1 MYKPLIS
8 VIVPAYNEEKTVGK
22 VLETLI
28 SSNIPNQII
37 CVNDGSTDN
46 TSKILQQYKKDVVII
61 NINKNKGKG
70 NALAEGIKKAKG
82 DILVFLDADLI
93 NLSDKHLTLL
103 LNPIL
108 NDKYK
113 AVLGYL
119 VGKTG
124 VSLATEITGQ
134 RAYYKKDLM
143 PHIEKM
149 ARTKFGIEIYLNGL
163 FAKDEIKKIA
173 LPGLRGLYKYEKQNP
188 QEALNSYI
196 KEGIEIA
203 KVIGNKRVLPESD
216 FRILRELQDITE
228 FKTLQRK
235 IRDVSDREVR
245 HILEKYIFKNIRK
258 L

>member
-61 NINKNKGKG
+61 DINKNMGKG

-82 DILVFLDADLI
+82 EILVFLDADLI
-93 NLSDKHLTLL
+93 TLSDKHLELL
-103 LNPIL
+103 LDPIL
-108 NDKYK
+108 NNKYK

-124 VSLATEITGQ
+124 VSLTPEITGQ

-143 PHIEKM
+143 PHIEEM
-149 ARTKFGIEIYLNGL
+149 SSTKFGVEIYLNGL
-163 FAKDEIKKIA
+163 FTRDETKKMA

-203 KVIGNKRVLPESD
+203 RVIGNKRVLPESD
-216 FRILRELQDITE
+216 FRVLRELQNITE
-228 FKTLQRK
+228 LKTFQRK
-235 IRDVSDREVR
+235 IKDISNKELRQ
-245 HILEKYIFKNIRK
+245 ILEKYVLRYIKKI
-258 L
+258 